1 MDRSESL
8 LTAQTAVPPAT
19 EAGAAPPAYP
29 PGATRVPE
37 PTPPPADPPGRDP
50 RWARP
55 ALLGLLAATGLL
67 YLWGLGASG
76 WGNAF
81 YSAAVQAGSQS
92 WEAFFYGSSDAAN
105 SITVDKTP
113 ASLWLMALSVRLFGL
128 SSWSILVPQ
137 ALLGVASVG
146 VLYAAVRRW
155 YGPAAGLLAG
165 AVLALTPVATL
176 MFRFNNPDALLVF
189 LLVAAAY
196 ATVRAVETASARWLA
211 LTGTLVGLGFLTKM
225 LQAFLVIPVF
235 AGVYLLAAPTGP
247 GRRIRHLLLAGLAV
261 VVSAGWWVAIVEL
274 VPASA
279 RPYIGGSQHNSI
291 LELTLGYNG
300 LGRITG
306 DEVGSVGGG
315 ARPGGGGGGPFS
327 GQAGLL
333 RMFDTE
339 VGGQI
344 SWLLPAALILL
355 VAGLW
360 LAGRAPRT
368 DRTRAGLLLWGGWLL
383 VTGLIFSFMSGIFHA
398 YYTVAL
404 APAIGGIVGIGVT
417 LLWRAARTAPVPAP
431 AGVEPTGPVPPA
443 GVAPTGPVPPAGVA
457 PTGPV
462 PPAGVAPTGPVPPA
476 GVTPADGGSAP
487 AGPVR
492 RRRPAAAFAGRWRGL
507 VATLSLTGTLAVT
520 TWWSWHLLGRSPEWY
535 PWLRTTVLVTGL
547 AVAALLLL
555 LSLLPRTTPAPV
567 TRELASGGGAG
578 ADANSLI
585 TPAWRGGRAG
595 RWLGAVVVGVGLA
608 VGLAGP
614 AAYALQTAAT
624 PHTGAIPSAGPFVA
638 GGFGPGGR
646 GGFPGGRMPGGGS
659 GEFPGFPGGGNG
671 QFPGFP
677 GGGTGAFPGLPGG
690 QDGGSNGT
698 GAVPGFPGG
707 GQPPAMP
714 GGQNGGTGQNGG
726 SRGQRGGMG
735 GLLDAREPSA
745 EMTALLTADAD
756 DYTWVAAT
764 VGSNNASGYQ
774 LATGEPVMPIGGF
787 NGSDPSPT
795 LAQFQRYVADGRV
808 HYFIGGG
815 GFRADGGSDASG
827 QIAAWVAQTFT
838 ATTVD
843 GVTVYDL
850 SSARQG

>member
-1 MDRSESL
+1 MDRTESL
-8 LTAQTAVPPAT
+8 LTARTAGPPAT
-19 EAGAAPPAYP
+19 EAVGPPATGPAAAP
-29 PGATRVPE
+29 VPRSS
-37 PTPPPADPPGRDP
+37 PTPADPPAGPPGREP
-50 RWARP
+50 RWVRP

-92 WEAFFYGSSDAAN
+92 WEAFFFGSSDAAN

-113 ASLWLMALSVRLFGL
+113 ASLWLMALTVRLFGL

-155 YGPAAGLLAG
+155 YGPTAGLLAG

-235 AGVYLLAAPTGP
+235 AGVYLLSAPTGP

-279 RPYIGGSQHNSI
+279 RPYIGGSQNNSI

-404 APAIGGIVGIGVT
+404 APAVGALVGIGTT
-417 LLWRAARTAPVPAP
+417 LLWRARSAPVPTP
-431 AGVEPTGPVPPA
+431 IPPVA
-443 GVAPTGPVPPAGVA
+443 VAPTGPVPPAGV
-457 PTGPV
+457 PSS
-462 PPAGVAPTGPVPPA
+462 PPAPV
-476 GVTPADGGSAP
+476 G
-487 AGPVR
+487 
-492 RRRPAAAFAGRWRGL
+492 RRRPLGAFAGRWRGL
-507 VATLSLTGTLAVT
+507 VATLFLSGTMAVT
-520 TWWSWHLLGRSPEWY
+520 AWWSWHLLGRSPEWH
-535 PWLRTTVLVTGL
+535 PWLRPTVLAAGL

-555 LSLLPRTTPAPV
+555 LFLLPRTTPVAGEP
-567 TRELASGGGAG
+567 ASGDRAG
-578 ADANSLI
+578 ADASPSA
-585 TPAWRGGRAG
+585 TPARRGGRAG
-595 RWLGAVVVGVGLA
+595 RWLGAVVVGLGLA
-608 VGLAGP
+608 VGVAGP
-614 AAYALQTAAT
+614 AAYALQTAGT
-624 PHTGAIPSAGPFVA
+624 PHTGAIPSAGPAVA

-646 GGFPGGRMPGGGS
+646 GGFPGFPGGGS
-659 GEFPGFPGGGNG
+659 GEFPGFPGGGTG

-677 GGGTGAFPGLPGG
+677 GGGTGALPGLPGG

-698 GAVPGFPGG
+698 GAFPGFPGG
-707 GQPPAMP
+707 GQLPAMP
-714 GGQNGGTGQNGG
+714 GGRNGGTGPDGG
-726 SRGQRGGMG
+726 GRGQRGGGMG

-745 EMTALLTADAD
+745 EMTALLKADAD

-764 VGSNNASGYQ
+764 IGSNNASGYQ

-795 LAQFQRYVADGRV
+795 LAQFQKYVADGRV

-815 GFRADGGSDASG
+815 GFPANGGSDTSG
-827 QIAAWVAQTFT
+827 EIATWVAQTFT

-850 SSARQG
+850 SSGRQG

>member
-1 MDRSESL
+1 MDRTESL
-8 LTAQTAVPPAT
+8 LTAPTAGSPATDPAPAPAPEPVRPPAR
-19 EAGAAPPAYP
+19 PPAGP
-29 PGATRVPE
+29 PR
-37 PTPPPADPPGRDP
+37 RDP
-50 RWARP
+50 RWTRP
-55 ALLGLLAATGLL
+55 ALLGLLLATALL

-81 YSAAVQAGSQS
+81 YSAAVQAGSES
-92 WEAFFYGSSDAAN
+92 WKAFFYGSSDAAN

-128 SSWSILVPQ
+128 SGWSILVPQ

-155 YGPAAGLLAG
+155 YGPVAGLLAG
-165 AVLALTPVATL
+165 AVLAVTPVATL

-196 ATVRAVETASARWLA
+196 ATVRAVETASTRWIMLA
-211 LTGTLVGLGFLTKM
+211 GALVGLGFLTKM

-235 AGVYLLAAPTGP
+235 AAVYLLAAPTGFW
-247 GRRIRHLLLAGLAV
+247 RRIRQLLLSGLAV
-261 VVSAGWWVAIVEL
+261 VVAAGWWVAIVEL

-306 DEVGSVGGG
+306 DEEGSVGGAG
-315 ARPGGGGGGPFS
+315 RMGGGGGGGGPFS
-327 GQAGLL
+327 GQSGLL

-360 LAGRAPRT
+360 LAGRAART

-404 APAIGGIVGIGVT
+404 APAVGALVGIGAT
-417 LLWRAARTAPVPAP
+417 LLWRARTTPSVPAAPPSGYAPAASAGPLPPAAAAPGTTVPPVAAVPGAVEPSP
-431 AGVEPTGPVPPA
+431 AGVPGHPVAGASQVPATG
-443 GVAPTGPVPPAGVA
+443 T
-457 PTGPV
+457 
-462 PPAGVAPTGPVPPA
+462 
-476 GVTPADGGSAP
+476 GSASSASAVP
-487 AGPVR
+487 VGGPLAPGR
-492 RRRPAAAFAGRWRGL
+492 RRGFAATVILA
-507 VATLSLTGTLAVT
+507 GTLAVT
-520 TWWSWHLLGRSPEWY
+520 AWWSWHLLGRSSEWY
-535 PWLRTTVLVTGL
+535 PWLRTAVLV
-547 AVAALLLL
+547 
-555 LSLLPRTTPAPV
+555 
-567 TRELASGGGAG
+567 
-578 ADANSLI
+578 
-585 TPAWRGGRAG
+585 
-595 RWLGAVVVGVGLA
+595 VGLA
-608 VGLAGP
+608 AAVLLVVADRLPRRVAPVLLALGAAAALAGP
-614 AAYALQTAAT
+614 VAYSLQTAAT
-624 PHTGAIPSAGPFVA
+624 AHTGSIPSAGPFVQ

-646 GGFPGGRMPGGGS
+646 GGFPGIGRMPGGM
-659 GEFPGFPGGGNG
+659 EFNGG

-677 GGGTGAFPGLPGG
+677 GGRNGGTA
-690 QDGGSNGT
+690 
-698 GAVPGFPGG
+698 
-707 GQPPAMP
+707 
-714 GGQNGGTGQNGG
+714 QNGGTAPNGNGQFPAFPGGPGGTGQDGAGQDGVTGPGGG
-726 SRGQRGGMG
+726 SRQFPGGDGRAPGGGMG

-745 EMTALLTADAD
+745 ELKALLEADAD

-774 LATGEPVMPIGGF
+774 LATREPVMPVGGF

-795 LAQFQRYVADGRV
+795 VAQFQRYVTEGRI
-808 HYFIGGG
+808 HYFVGGG
-815 GFRADGGSDASG
+815 GFRANGGSNASAEISG
-827 QIAAWVAQTFT
+827 WVAANFT
-838 ATTVD
+838 AQTVD

-850 SSARQG
+850 SSGKQG

>member
-1 MDRSESL
+1 MDRTESPP
-8 LTAQTAVPPAT
+8 TAP
-19 EAGAAPPAYP
+19 AAPALL
-29 PGATRVPE
+29 GTR
-37 PTPPPADPPGRDP
+37 TDRDP

-55 ALLGLLAATGLL
+55 ALVGLLVVTALL

-76 WGNAF
+76 WANAF

-92 WEAFFYGSSDAAN
+92 WTAFFYGSSDAAN

-113 ASLWLMALSVRLFGL
+113 ASLWLMALSVRIFGL
-128 SSWSILVPQ
+128 NGWSILVPQ

-146 VLYAAVRRW
+146 VLYATVRRW

-196 ATVRAVETASARWLA
+196 ATVRAVETASTRWIA
-211 LTGTLVGLGFLTKM
+211 LTGVLVGLGFLTKM
-225 LQAFLVIPVF
+225 LQAFLVVPVF
-235 AGVYLLAAPTGP
+235 AGVYLLAAPTGL
-247 GRRIRHLLLAGLAV
+247 GRRIRQLLLAGLAV

-279 RPYIGGSQHNSI
+279 RPYVGGSQNNSI

-315 ARPGGGGGGPFS
+315 GGRPGGGGGGPFS
-327 GQAGLL
+327 GRTGLL

-404 APAIGGIVGIGVT
+404 APAVGALVGIGTT
-417 LLWRAARTAPVPAP
+417 LMWRARSAPV
-431 AGVEPTGPVPPA
+431 
-443 GVAPTGPVPPAGVA
+443 
-457 PTGPV
+457 
-462 PPAGVAPTGPVPPA
+462 
-476 GVTPADGGSAP
+476 
-487 AGPVR
+487 
-492 RRRPAAAFAGRWRGL
+492 RWRRFA
-507 VATLSLTGTLAVT
+507 ATVVLAGTLAVT
-520 TWWSWHLLGRSPEWY
+520 AWWSWHLLGRTPDWH
-535 PWLRTTVLVTGL
+535 PWLRTTVLALGL
-547 AVAALLLL
+547 TTAALLA
-555 LSLLPRTTPAPV
+555 TAPV
-567 TRELASGGGAG
+567 IKEFVSGSGVPG
-578 ADANSLI
+578 DANSLVNSEAGA
-585 TPAWRGGRAG
+585 TSGHRAG
-595 RWLGAVVVGVGLA
+595 FAGRVARWVVPVVSVAGIAVA
-608 VGLAGP
+608 LAGP
-614 AAYALQTAAT
+614 AAYAMQTAAT
-624 PHTGAIPSAGPFVA
+624 PHSGSIPSAGPAGA
-638 GGFGPGGR
+638 GGFGGPGG
-646 GGFPGGRMPGGGS
+646 PGGRMPGGGN
-659 GEFPGFPGGGNG
+659 GQFPGGPGGGNG

-677 GGGTGAFPGLPGG
+677 GGPNGTGSDGTGSDGSGPGGTG
-690 QDGGSNGT
+690 QDGGANAG
-698 GAVPGFPGG
+698 GFPGFPGG
-707 GQPPAMP
+707 GSAP
-714 GGQNGGTGQNGG
+714 GAPGGTGQDGG
-726 SRGQRGGMG
+726 TAPGGMPGQGGFPGQDGGARQEGRGQRGAGMG

-774 LATGEPVMPIGGF
+774 LATGRPVMPIGGF

-795 LAQFQRYVADGRV
+795 LAQFQRYVTDGRI
-808 HYFIGGG
+808 HYFLGGG
-815 GFRADGGSDASG
+815 GFRANGGSNASAE
-827 QIAAWVAQTFT
+827 IAAWVAENFT

-850 SSARQG
+850 SSGKQG

>member
-1 MDRSESL
+1 MDRTESL
-8 LTAQTAVPPAT
+8 LTAPTAGSPAT
-19 EAGAAPPAYP
+19 DPAPAPA
-29 PGATRVPE
+29 PE
-37 PTPPPADPPGRDP
+37 PVPTPAPTAAEPPRRDP
-50 RWARP
+50 RWTRP
-55 ALLGLLAATGLL
+55 ALLGLLLATALL

-81 YSAAVQAGSQS
+81 YSAAVQAGSES
-92 WEAFFYGSSDAAN
+92 WKAFFYGSSDAAN

-113 ASLWLMALSVRLFGL
+113 ASLWLMALFVRVFGL

-155 YGPAAGLLAG
+155 YGPVAGLLAG
-165 AVLALTPVATL
+165 AVLAVTPVATL

-196 ATVRAVETASARWLA
+196 ATVRAVETASTRWIT
-211 LTGTLVGLGFLTKM
+211 LTGALVGLGFLTKM

-235 AGVYLLAAPTGP
+235 AGVYLLAAPTGFW
-247 GRRIRHLLLAGLAV
+247 RRLRQLLLSGLAV
-261 VVSAGWWVAIVEL
+261 VVAAGWWVAIVEL

-306 DEVGSVGGG
+306 EEAGSVGGAG
-315 ARPGGGGGGPFS
+315 RMGGGGGGPFS
-327 GQAGLL
+327 GQSGLL

-360 LAGRAPRT
+360 LAGRTART

-404 APAIGGIVGIGVT
+404 APAVGALVGIGAT
-417 LLWRAARTAPVPAP
+417 LLWRART
-431 AGVEPTGPVPPA
+431 
-443 GVAPTGPVPPAGVA
+443 
-457 PTGPV
+457 
-462 PPAGVAPTGPVPPA
+462 
-476 GVTPADGGSAP
+476 TPAVGGPLAS
-487 AGPVR
+487 
-492 RRRPAAAFAGRWRGL
+492 GRWRRFA
-507 VATLSLTGTLAVT
+507 ATVILAGTVAVT
-520 TWWSWHLLGRSPEWY
+520 AWWSWRLLGRSADWY
-535 PWLRTTVLVTGL
+535 PWLRTAVLVVGL
-547 AVAALLLL
+547 AAAALLVVVDR
-555 LSLLPRTTPAPV
+555 LPRRVAPV
-567 TRELASGGGAG
+567 LLA
-578 ADANSLI
+578 
-585 TPAWRGGRAG
+585 
-595 RWLGAVVVGVGLA
+595 LGAA
-608 VGLAGP
+608 AALAGP
-614 AAYALQTAAT
+614 VAYSLQTAAT
-624 PHTGAIPSAGPFVA
+624 AHTGSIPSAGPFVQ

-646 GGFPGGRMPGGGS
+646 GGFPGGGRMPGGMELPG
-659 GEFPGFPGGGNG
+659 GQFPGG

-677 GGGTGAFPGLPGG
+677 GGRNGGTAQNGG
-690 QDGGSNGT
+690 TAPDGG
-698 GAVPGFPGG
+698 PQFPGG
-707 GQPPAMP
+707 GRLQ
-714 GGQNGGTGQNGG
+714 G
-726 SRGQRGGMG
+726 GGMG

-745 EMTALLTADAD
+745 ELQALLEADAD

-764 VGSNNASGYQ
+764 VGSNSASGYQ
-774 LATGEPVMPIGGF
+774 LATREPVMPIGGF
-787 NGSDPSPT
+787 NGSDPSPA
-795 LAQFQRYVADGRV
+795 LAQFQRYVSEGRI

-815 GFRADGGSDASG
+815 GFRANGGSDASTE
-827 QIAAWVAQTFT
+827 IAGWVAENFT
-838 ATTVD
+838 AQTAD

-850 SSARQG
+850 SSGKQG

>member
-1 MDRSESL
+1 MDRTESL
-8 LTAQTAVPPAT
+8 LTAPTAGSPAT
-19 EAGAAPPAYP
+19 DPAPAPA
-29 PGATRVPE
+29 PE
-37 PTPPPADPPGRDP
+37 PARTPAPPPAEPPRRDP
-50 RWARP
+50 RWTRP
-55 ALLGLLAATGLL
+55 ALFGLLLATALL

-81 YSAAVQAGSQS
+81 YSAAVQAGSES
-92 WEAFFYGSSDAAN
+92 WKAFFYGSSDAAN

-113 ASLWLMALSVRLFGL
+113 ASLWLMAISVRVFGL

-146 VLYAAVRRW
+146 VLYGAVRRW
-155 YGPAAGLLAG
+155 YGPVAGLLAG
-165 AVLALTPVATL
+165 AVLAVTPVATL

-196 ATVRAVETASARWLA
+196 ATVRAVETASTRWIT
-211 LTGTLVGLGFLTKM
+211 LTGALVGLGFLTKM

-235 AGVYLLAAPTGP
+235 AGIYLLAAPTGFW
-247 GRRIRHLLLAGLAV
+247 RRIRQLLLSGLAV
-261 VVSAGWWVAIVEL
+261 VVAAGWWVAIVEL

-306 DEVGSVGGG
+306 DEEGSVGGAG
-315 ARPGGGGGGPFS
+315 RMGGGGGGPFS
-327 GQAGLL
+327 GQTGLL

-360 LAGRAPRT
+360 LAGRAART

-404 APAIGGIVGIGVT
+404 APAVGALVGIGST
-417 LLWRAARTAPVPAP
+417 LLWRARTTPAVPAAPTPGYAP
-431 AGVEPTGPVPPA
+431 AAASGPVPPA
-443 GVAPTGPVPPAGVA
+443 TAVPPNVA
-457 PTGPV
+457 
-462 PPAGVAPTGPVPPA
+462 
-476 GVTPADGGSAP
+476 AP
-487 AGPVR
+487 AVPTRGPFAPGR
-492 RRRPAAAFAGRWRGL
+492 RRGFAATVILAG
-507 VATLSLTGTLAVT
+507 ALAVT
-520 TWWSWHLLGRSPEWY
+520 AWWSWHLLGRSADWH
-535 PWLRTTVLVTGL
+535 PWLRTAVLVVGL
-547 AVAALLLL
+547 AAAALLVLADR
-555 LSLLPRTTPAPV
+555 LPRRVAPV
-567 TRELASGGGAG
+567 LLA
-578 ADANSLI
+578 
-585 TPAWRGGRAG
+585 
-595 RWLGAVVVGVGLA
+595 LGAA
-608 VGLAGP
+608 AALAGP
-614 AAYALQTAAT
+614 VAYSLQTAAT
-624 PHTGAIPSAGPFVA
+624 AHTGSIPSAGPFVQ

-646 GGFPGGRMPGGGS
+646 GGFPGGGRMPGGMELPG
-659 GEFPGFPGGGNG
+659 GQFPGG

-677 GGGTGAFPGLPGG
+677 GG
-690 QDGGSNGT
+690 
-698 GAVPGFPGG
+698 
-707 GQPPAMP
+707 
-714 GGQNGGTGQNGG
+714 QNGGTAQNGGAAPDGTGQNGRFPAFPGG
-726 SRGQRGGMG
+726 SPQFPGGGRSQGGGMG

-745 EMTALLTADAD
+745 ELKALLEADAD

-774 LATGEPVMPIGGF
+774 LATREPVMPIGGF

-795 LAQFQRYVADGRV
+795 LAQFQRYVTEGRI

-815 GFRADGGSDASG
+815 GFRANGGSNASAE
-827 QIAAWVAQTFT
+827 IASWVAENFT
-838 ATTVD
+838 AQTVD

-850 SSARQG
+850 SSGKQG

>member
-1 MDRSESL
+1 MDRTESL
-8 LTAQTAVPPAT
+8 LTAPTAGSPAT
-19 EAGAAPPAYP
+19 DPAPAPA
-29 PGATRVPE
+29 PE
-37 PTPPPADPPGRDP
+37 PVPTPAPPPAEPPRRDP
-50 RWARP
+50 RWTRP
-55 ALLGLLAATGLL
+55 ALLGLLLATALL

-81 YSAAVQAGSQS
+81 YSAAVQAGSES
-92 WEAFFYGSSDAAN
+92 WKAFFYGSSDAAN

-113 ASLWLMALSVRLFGL
+113 ASLWLMALSVRVFGL

-155 YGPAAGLLAG
+155 YGPVAGLLAG
-165 AVLALTPVATL
+165 AVLAVTPVATL

-196 ATVRAVETASARWLA
+196 ATVRAVETASTRWIT
-211 LTGTLVGLGFLTKM
+211 LTGALVGLGFLTKM

-235 AGVYLLAAPTGP
+235 AGVYLLAAPTGFW
-247 GRRIRHLLLAGLAV
+247 RRLRQLLLSGLAV
-261 VVSAGWWVAIVEL
+261 VVAAGWWVAIVEL

-306 DEVGSVGGG
+306 DEEGSVGGAG
-315 ARPGGGGGGPFS
+315 RMGGGGGGPFS
-327 GQAGLL
+327 GQSGLL

-360 LAGRAPRT
+360 LAGRAART

-404 APAIGGIVGIGVT
+404 APAVGALVGIGAT
-417 LLWRAARTAPVPAP
+417 LLWRARTTPAV
-431 AGVEPTGPVPPA
+431 GGPPA
-443 GVAPTGPVPPAGVA
+443 
-457 PTGPV
+457 
-462 PPAGVAPTGPVPPA
+462 
-476 GVTPADGGSAP
+476 S
-487 AGPVR
+487 
-492 RRRPAAAFAGRWRGL
+492 GRWRRFA
-507 VATLSLTGTLAVT
+507 ATVILAGTLAVT
-520 TWWSWHLLGRSPEWY
+520 AWWSWRLLGRSADWY
-535 PWLRTTVLVTGL
+535 PWLRTAVLVVGL
-547 AVAALLLL
+547 AAAALLVVADR
-555 LSLLPRTTPAPV
+555 LPRRVAPV
-567 TRELASGGGAG
+567 LLA
-578 ADANSLI
+578 
-585 TPAWRGGRAG
+585 
-595 RWLGAVVVGVGLA
+595 LGAA
-608 VGLAGP
+608 AALAGP
-614 AAYALQTAAT
+614 VAYSLQTAAT
-624 PHTGAIPSAGPFVA
+624 AHTGSIPSAGPFVQ

-646 GGFPGGRMPGGGS
+646 GGFPGGGRMPGGM
-659 GEFPGFPGGGNG
+659 ELPGGQFPAG

-677 GGGTGAFPGLPGG
+677 GGRNGGTAQNGATAPGG
-690 QDGGSNGT
+690 RPQ
-698 GAVPGFPGG
+698 FPGG
-707 GQPPAMP
+707 RSQG
-714 GGQNGGTGQNGG
+714 
-726 SRGQRGGMG
+726 GGMG
-735 GLLDAREPSA
+735 GLLDAREPNA
-745 EMTALLTADAD
+745 ELKALLEADAD

-774 LATGEPVMPIGGF
+774 LATREPVMPIGGF

-795 LAQFQRYVADGRV
+795 LAQFQRYVSEGRI

-815 GFRADGGSDASG
+815 GFRANGGSDASAE
-827 QIAAWVAQTFT
+827 IAGWVAEKFT
-838 ATTVD
+838 AQTVD

-850 SSARQG
+850 SSGKQG